1 MRYPIP
7 VHMNIP
13 TPRPPTNPVIKRL
26 GFVEGIFINFCKD
39 QSISIIM
46 ISIEAIY
53 KDKRWPTRKSMKE
66 TTCPKIAPTHLAQVF
81 IRFPLMMRHL
91 SGIPWHPKLKYLIL
105 FKTPTNFSCSS
116 SMFFLTY

>member
-26 GFVEGIFINFCKD
+26 GFVDGISINVCKD
-39 QSISIIM
+39 QSISIITM
-46 ISIEAIY
+46 SIEAIY
-53 KDKRWPTRKSMKE
+53 KGKRWPTRKSMKE
-66 TTCPKIAPTHLAQVF
+66 TICPNMAPTHLAHVF
-81 IRFPLMMRHL
+81 IRFPLITKHL
-91 SGIPWHPKLKYLIL
+91 SGMPWHHKLKYLIL
-105 FKTPTNFSCSS
+105 LKTPTNFSCNS